1 MGEVVTIYEVREAKS
16 EKTRFAFLCDRNIK
30 KATERNRLKRILRE
44 IARTNRIYIQN
55 NKIIFLAREPARDK
69 TYWQIRD
76 DFVSVI
82 SGTPQ

>member
-1 MGEVVTIYEVREAKS
+1 MGEVVTIYEVPKAES

-44 IARTNRIYIQN
+44 IVRTNRVYIQN
-55 NKIIFLAREPARDK
+55 HNTIFLVKGSARDK
-69 TYWQIRD
+69 TYWQIKE